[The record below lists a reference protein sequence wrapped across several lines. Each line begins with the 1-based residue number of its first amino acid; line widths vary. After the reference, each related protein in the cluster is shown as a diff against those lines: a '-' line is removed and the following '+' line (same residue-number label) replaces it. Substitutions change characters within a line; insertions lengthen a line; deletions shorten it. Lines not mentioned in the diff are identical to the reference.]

1 MKKQFPLKS
10 RIHLEHEGTRE
21 RAVLR
26 GRWYRRVG
34 RIFLLG
40 AAFSSGVEMT
50 YAAVLGGPMPAMTLR
65 AMLELSPPDIARS
78 DLAPLQAPIALALD
92 SPLWL
97 VLLIAAAIPYTMA
110 VRQFINEKP
119 RRLSRG

>member
-1 MKKQFPLKS
+1 MKKQFPLKC
-10 RIHLEHEGTRE
+10 RTQLEHEGTRE

-26 GRWYRRVG
+26 GRWYRRIG

-40 AAFSSGVEMT
+40 AALSGGVEMT
-50 YAAVLGGPMPAMTLR
+50 YAAVLGGPKPAMTLR
-65 AMLELSPPDIARS
+65 AMLDLSPSDITRS
-78 DLAPLQAPIALALD
+78 DLASMQAPIALALD

-110 VRQFINEKP
+110 VHQFINEMP
-119 RRLSRG
+119 RR